1 MTTADY
7 IQSIGLFITII
18 GLTITIFYNRKQLKM
33 FNEQLKLNFFADYTK
48 RYQEIILKF
57 PESIN
62 QKNFDIRKMP
72 ENDRNEVLKYMRVY
86 FNLCSEEYDLYTT
99 NYISERVWEN
109 WKNSIESA
117 FSKKAFID
125 AWYIIKLDTIYDSRF
140 TIWINNEILN
150 RTNKLGEELL

>member
-7 IQSIGLFITII
+7 IQSIGLFITIT
-18 GLTITIFYNRKQLKM
+18 GLTITVFYNCKQLKI

-48 RYQEIILKF
+48 RYQEIILNF

-86 FNLCSEEYDLYTT
+86 FNLCSEEYDLYTN
-99 NYISERVWEN
+99 NYISERVWKN
-109 WKNSIESA
+109 WKEGIEFA
-117 FSKKAFID
+117 FSKKAFVD
-125 AWYIIKLDTIYDSRF
+125 AWYIIKLDTTYYSKF
-140 TIWINNEILN
+140 TILINDIL
-150 RTNKLGEELL
+150 KGGKDKKQLL